1 MGGFNNV
8 GALATAPDEGRAH
21 FCGFRKVPSQT
32 TVAGNWFDLSM
43 AGGNP
48 KPNYYASSPLVA
60 ARLDGFDGLFHG
72 DAKSPKTKHLTNWL
86 LMTPTAALVGQYKL
100 LDYLLYYP
108 FIDGDA
114 AGETQVLDNT
124 VALNRSTDGV
134 NVQVMAVV
142 VAPTTGAG
150 TFTFDYVDAD
160 DVTRTSPVVT
170 TNATAAN
177 IGTLATSEQAQASG
191 GSPFLPLQGRGI
203 KRITAVNVVSAF
215 GGLLSLVLVKPI
227 ADSAIREI
235 NTAKELNFFRDA
247 PILPRIDDGAYLNM
261 IVSPAGSIAAGT
273 LAGSMNFAWSRT

>member
-1 MGGFNNV
+1 MPGFKYV
-8 GALATAPDEGRAH
+8 GALAGAAAEGRSH

-43 AGGNP
+43 AAGNP

-60 ARLDGFDGLFHG
+60 AVLDGFDGLFHG
-72 DAKSPKTKHLTNWL
+72 DAKTPYTKHLANWL

-114 AGETQVLDNT
+114 AGETQ
-124 VALNRSTDGV
+124 ALVNGITLPRYVDGA
-134 NVQVMAVV
+134 NVQVMAVT
-142 VAPTTGAG
+142 VAPTTGG
-150 TFTFDYVDAD
+150 GSFTLDYVDALG
-160 DVTRTSPVVT
+160 VSRTSNVISA
-170 TNATAAN
+170 NATAAN
-177 IGTLATSEQAQASG
+177 IGTLATSEQGQVSG
-191 GSPFLPLQGRGI
+191 GQCFLPLNGLGVRQ
-203 KRITAVNVVSAF
+203 ITAVNVIAPL

-247 PILPRIDDGAYLNM
+247 PILPRVYDGAYLNM
-261 IVSPAGSIAAGT
+261 VCNPAGSVAAGL
-273 LAGSMNFAWSRT
+273 LAGNLNFAWSDS